1 MVARRFL
8 LSQLITPWWLPSKQR
23 TSMMDVMQ
31 KMQLDVSRFSDI
43 KSDPNSQVL
52 QSASARINDF
62 SSQRLVAQ
70 LKSILPRHGDQRVLL
85 SC

>member
-1 MVARRFL
+1 
-8 LSQLITPWWLPSKQR
+8 
-23 TSMMDVMQ
+23 MMDVMQ